1 MSGHLAL
8 LVAEAVLCSGIV
20 LLLFRLRHHF
30 GMAPLY
36 MVLGALQYLQFVF
49 AASLRVEML
58 PGITAGP
65 ATTVLFPLT
74 IFVVLLTYVEGDA
87 EATRQFAYGVVVCNI
102 TLYSVA
108 ALAGQHV
115 DLAGVSNPLHLP
127 RELFQQPWR
136 TMVASSVAI
145 LLDMVATVMVYEWV
159 SRRLPTLFLRLW
171 LTAAA
176 VVVLDAVVFSTLS
189 FAGQPAY
196 VQMMTGS
203 MLGKLLG
210 ASGYAVVVTA
220 YVRIFERQGEQRGPM
235 DAPGD
240 VFRWLTYRQR
250 YEEARSLMARDA
262 LTGLYNRGYFDEF
275 APRQLAHADRARHPM
290 SLVVIDIDD
299 LKATNDRHGH
309 RAGDELVRFV
319 AAELR
324 HMVRASDAACRY
336 GGDEFVVVLTTADAT
351 AARIFAERLRQN
363 IRANSAALAP
373 APPWAPATVTVGV
386 ATTPADGTTV
396 DGLLHCADERL
407 YEGKRQGRDR
417 VVGASVV
424 S

>member
-8 LVAEAVLCSGIV
+8 LVAQAVLCGGIV
-20 LLLFRLRHHF
+20 LLLFRLRRQL

-49 AASLRVEML
+49 AASLRVDLL

-65 ATTVLFPLT
+65 ATAVLFPLT
-74 IFVVLLTYVEGDA
+74 IFLVLLTYVDDDA
-87 EATRQFAYGVVVCNI
+87 AATRQFAYGVVVCNV

-115 DLAGVSNPLHLP
+115 DLAGVSNPLDLP
-127 RELFQQPWR
+127 KALFQQPWR
-136 TMVASSVAI
+136 IMFASSAAL
-145 LLDMVATVMVYEWV
+145 LLDMIATVVLFEWL
-159 SRRLPTLFLRLW
+159 SRRLHGLFVRLW
-171 LTAAA
+171 LTAVAIM
-176 VVVLDAVVFSTLS
+176 VLDAVVFSTLG
-189 FAGQPAY
+189 FAGDPAY
-196 VQMMTGS
+196 GRLLTGS
-203 MLGKLLG
+203 LVGKVAG
-210 ASGYAVVVTA
+210 ASFYAVVVTG
-220 YVRIFERQGEQRGPM
+220 YVRTCERQGGQRGHV
-235 DAPGD
+235 DAPRD
-240 VFRWLTYRQR
+240 IFRWLTYRQR

-275 APRQLAHADRARHPM
+275 VPRQLAHADRARHPM

-309 RAGDELVRFV
+309 RAGDALVKFV

-336 GGDEFVVVLTTADAT
+336 GGDEFVVVLTTADAA

-363 IRANSAALAP
+363 VRANSAALSP

-386 ATTPADGTTV
+386 ATTPADGTTAEA
-396 DGLLHCADERL
+396 LLHCADERL
-407 YEGKRQGRDR
+407 YAGKRQGRDR
-417 VVGASVV
+417 VIGAAVV

>member
-1 MSGHLAL
+1 MSGHLTL
-8 LVAEAVLCSGIV
+8 LVAEAVLCGGIV
-20 LLLFRLRHHF
+20 LLLFRLRHVI

-49 AASLRVEML
+49 AASLRIEML
-58 PGITAGP
+58 PGVTAGP

-74 IFVVLLTYVEGDA
+74 IFVVLLTYVEDDA
-87 EATRQFAYGVVVCNI
+87 AATRQFAYGVVVCNV

-115 DLAGVSNPLHLP
+115 DMPGVSNPLDLP
-127 RELFQQPWR
+127 RALFQQPWR
-136 TMVASSVAI
+136 IMIASSVAI
-145 LLDMVATVMVYEWV
+145 LLDMVATVVVFEWV
-159 SRRLPTLFLRLW
+159 SRRLPGLFLRLW
-171 LTAAA
+171 LTASA
-176 VVVLDAVVFSTLS
+176 VMVLDGVVFSTLG
-189 FAGQPAY
+189 FAGQSGY
-196 VQMMTGS
+196 VRLMTGS
-203 MLGKLLG
+203 VLGKLMG
-210 ASGYAVVVTA
+210 ATVYAVAVTG
-220 YVRIFERQGEQRGPM
+220 YVRLFERQRGQRGQV

-290 SLVVIDIDD
+290 SLVVIDVDG
-299 LKATNDRHGH
+299 LKTTNDRHGH
-309 RAGDELVRFV
+309 RAGDDLVRFV

-336 GGDEFVVVLTTADAT
+336 GGDEFVVVLTTADPA

-363 IRANSAALAP
+363 VRANSSALSP

-386 ATTPADGTTV
+386 ATTPADGTTI
-396 DGLLHCADERL
+396 DALLHCADERL

-417 VVGASVV
+417 VIGAPPV

>member
-8 LVAEAVLCSGIV
+8 LVAEAVLCGSIV
-20 LLLFRLRHHF
+20 LCLFRLRRQL

-49 AASLRVEML
+49 AASLRIEVL

-74 IFVVLLTYVEGDA
+74 IFVVLLTYVEDDA
-87 EATRQFAYGVVVCNI
+87 VATRHFAYGVVVCNV
-102 TLYSVA
+102 TLYSVS
-108 ALAGQHV
+108 ALAGQHI
-115 DLAGVSNPLHLP
+115 DLPGVSNPLDLP
-127 RELFQQPWR
+127 RALFQQPWR
-136 TMVASSVAI
+136 IVVASSVAI
-145 LLDMVATVMVYEWV
+145 LLDMVAAVVVYEWV
-159 SRRLPTLFLRLW
+159 GRRVRSLFLRLW
-171 LTAAA
+171 STAIA
-176 VVVLDAVVFSTLS
+176 VMVLDAVVFSTLGFVES
-189 FAGQPAY
+189 PAY
-196 VQMMTGS
+196 LRLMAGS
-203 MLGKLLG
+203 LIGKISG
-210 ASGYAVVVTA
+210 ASVFAVVVTA
-220 YVRIFERQGEQRGPM
+220 YVRAFERQQGTAPVE
-235 DAPGD
+235 APGD

-250 YEEARSLMARDA
+250 YEEVRSLMARDA

-290 SLVVIDIDD
+290 SLVVIDVDA
-299 LKATNDRHGH
+299 LKSTNDRHGH
-309 RAGDELVRFV
+309 RAGDDLVRFV

-336 GGDEFVVVLTTADAT
+336 GGDEFVVVLTNADAS

-363 IRANSAALAP
+363 VRANSAALSP

-396 DGLLHCADERL
+396 DALLHCADERL

-417 VVGASVV
+417 VIGAPPV